1 MGTILLLLF
10 IIFIVWPLCK
20 FAYHVWLTKRQWQQ
34 TTDRMRDIFN
44 RANGQGQQPG
54 GQAPKKKKKKIDPSV
69 GEDVVFEEIACD
81 VKSQTYTAADGTR
94 TTYTES
100 QVEDAI
106 WEDLPHK

>member
-10 IIFIVWPLCK
+10 IIFVVWPLCR
-20 FAYHVWLTKRQWQQ
+20 FAYHVWQTRRQWQQ
-34 TTDRMRDIFN
+34 ATDRMRDAFRQTYGQN
-44 RANGQGQQPG
+44 RTPG
-54 GQAPKKKKKKIDPSV
+54 DQAPKKKKKKIDPTV
-69 GEDVVFEEIACD
+69 CEDVVFEEIACD
-81 VKSQTYTAADGTR
+81 VKSQTYTSADGSR